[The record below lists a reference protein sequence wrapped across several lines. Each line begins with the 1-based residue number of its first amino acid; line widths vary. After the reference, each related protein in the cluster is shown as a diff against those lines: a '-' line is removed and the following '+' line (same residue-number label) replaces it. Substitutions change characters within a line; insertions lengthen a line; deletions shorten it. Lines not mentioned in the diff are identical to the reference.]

1 MAINKAMRA
10 ALKALSYPEI
20 DIRKTY
26 KLERELTNLTS
37 IRLIRPELYRIWN
50 HKVPCQDHEIPI
62 RIFSPSEEIASR
74 PVLIFIHGGG
84 WVTGNIDS
92 YNGVCSDMA
101 HITGCTVASIDY
113 RLAPEHRFPAGLE
126 DCYTA
131 AKEIFRE
138 SAQFQ
143 VREEDIVLIGD
154 SAGGNLSAAVSLLA
168 KDRGEFMPRRQIL
181 IYPAVHNDHSDASP
195 FPSIRENGS
204 GYLLTSKR
212 VCEYMELYQ
221 SSPSDL
227 ENPYYA
233 PLLAKDLRGQPK
245 TLIVT
250 AEFCP
255 LRDEGEA
262 YGQRLG
268 EAGNEVEIRRMPD
281 ALHGYFSLPARF
293 DLVKRTYDIINEFLE
308 G

>member
-1 MAINKAMRA
+1 
-10 ALKALSYPEI
+10 
-20 DIRKTY
+20 
-26 KLERELTNLTS
+26 
-37 IRLIRPELYRIWN
+37 
-50 HKVPCQDHEIPI
+50 
-62 RIFSPSEEIASR
+62 
-74 PVLIFIHGGG
+74 
-84 WVTGNIDS
+84 
-92 YNGVCSDMA
+92 
-101 HITGCTVASIDY
+101 
-113 RLAPEHRFPAGLE
+113 
-126 DCYTA
+126 
-131 AKEIFRE
+131 
-138 SAQFQ
+138 
-143 VREEDIVLIGD
+143 
-154 SAGGNLSAAVSLLA
+154 
-168 KDRGEFMPRRQIL
+168 MPRRQIL

-204 GYLLTSKR
+204 SYLLTSKR